1 MANNSSNS
9 SRRYGH
15 SLSPAAMPCDGAVGS
30 DDDGDDDQPGLSRV
44 PSRASTADRSLVG
57 SYRHP
62 SFTYGQSRPAFVP
75 GSPLPTATAALTSAE
90 LEQELRDN
98 GLAITAAA
106 AAAAADS
113 IATTPATA
121 GRNIA
126 SSGDYGALQLWP
138 AVAPIASKPPP
149 AYPALADEHARLL
162 GGAAHW
168 EEAAGGRA
176 LRTTYLREARVV
188 LASAPLLYITF
199 ALQYSLTVASVFSAG
214 RLGKDQ
220 LAGVSLGSMT
230 ATITGYAIF
239 QGLATALDTLCS
251 QSYGSGHKALV
262 GLHLQRMVYFL
273 LVVSLPVAAIWSYSG
288 PILRSIVPEPGLV
301 EFASLYL
308 RVLTLGMLV
317 TPRLPPCFRPSGN
330 TPFLG
335 PHMPCLKPARGSFR
349 RKVWSTNQPPKRAM
363 R

>member
-1 MANNSSNS
+1 
-9 SRRYGH
+9 
-15 SLSPAAMPCDGAVGS
+15 MPCDGAAGS
-30 DDDGDDDQPGLSRV
+30 DDDDDQSDMSRA
-44 PSRASTADRSLVG
+44 PSRASAAGRSPVG
-57 SYRHP
+57 SYRRP
-62 SFTYGQSRPAFVP
+62 SFTYGQSRPVFVP
-75 GSPLPTATAALTSAE
+75 GSPLSTATAALASAE
-90 LEQELRDN
+90 RATMLGQELRDN
-98 GLAITAAA
+98 GLAIAAA
-106 AAAAADS
+106 AAGS
-113 IATTPATA
+113 PATTHATA
-121 GRNIA
+121 SR
-126 SSGDYGALQLWP
+126 SGDYGALQLWP
-138 AVAPIASKPPP
+138 AVAPAASNPPP

-162 GGAAHW
+162 GSAAHW
-168 EEAAGGRA
+168 EEAVGGG
-176 LRTTYLREARVV
+176 TTYLCEARVV

-214 RLGKDQ
+214 RLGRDQ

-308 RVLTLGMLV
+308 RVLTLGMLA
-317 TPRLPPCFRPSGN
+317 TPRL
-330 TPFLG
+330 
-335 PHMPCLKPARGSFR
+335 
-349 RKVWSTNQPPKRAM
+349 QPVGCVVTSLF
-363 R
+363 